1 MKNSNSFE
9 NIQTIARTIAIQVN
23 VKLHGDSNKESQE

>member
-9 NIQTIARTIAIQVN
+9 NIQTIVRTIASQAN
-23 VKLHGDSNKESQE
+23 VKLHGDSSKESQE